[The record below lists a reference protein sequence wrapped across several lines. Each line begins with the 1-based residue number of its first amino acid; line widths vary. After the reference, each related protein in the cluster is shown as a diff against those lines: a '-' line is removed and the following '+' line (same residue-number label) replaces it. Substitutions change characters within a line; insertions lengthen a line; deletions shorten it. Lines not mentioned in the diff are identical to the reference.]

1 VYISS
6 KRRNVFIKGP
16 YVTNIFNSEDLNR
29 SGQIQIKAFANKIHS
44 ELLAG
49 KEGKMSDALM
59 LKELEFLAT
68 KYLNYGRNQVNY

>member
-1 VYISS
+1 M
-6 KRRNVFIKGP
+6 
-16 YVTNIFNSEDLNR
+16 TNIFNSEDLNR

-49 KEGKMSDALM
+49 REGKMSDALM

-68 KYLNYGRNQVNY
+68 KYLEQVASESSAKTIASPIITCRT